1 MCCGGLISVQYFL
14 VVFLNDSF
22 HIVHAWI
29 ANFNGVLVE
38 DFVVLVTGGEMSGD
52 KPEECF
58 TDVGLYVSAVRRVEP
73 DYLSLPILAVV
84 WRSTLL
90 GCKGAVGHVREIC
103 CVSASFQGVLVVLL
117 GFVE

>member
-1 MCCGGLISVQYFL
+1 
-14 VVFLNDSF
+14 
-22 HIVHAWI
+22 
-29 ANFNGVLVE
+29 
-38 DFVVLVTGGEMSGD
+38 MSGD

-58 TDVGLYVSAVRRVEP
+58 ADVGLYVSAVRRVEP

-84 WRSTLL
+84 RRSTLL
-90 GCKGAVGHVREIC
+90 GCRGAVGHVREIC